1 MARRDT
7 FQDAG
12 NFVNDRENLIRH
24 GSQQLEEQVRVMM
37 INYACLTLFIT
48 FLSPR
53 KLSIRKWYNCPLV
66 APEIN

>member
-24 GSQQLEEQVRVMM
+24 GSQQLEEQVRVVM
-37 INYACLTLFIT
+37 INYACLILFIT

-53 KLSIRKWYNCPLV
+53 KLSIRKWLNLFFSGP
-66 APEIN
+66 